1 MPRDS
6 NYIGD
11 DFHTC
16 LIRPELLSLFQ
27 RAQNMDFA
35 SEHIKDFSNKLD
47 EERKAAEPKA
57 EEGKELSDE
66 QKREVAERR

>member
-1 MPRDS
+1 
-6 NYIGD
+6 
-11 DFHTC
+11 
-16 LIRPELLSLFQ
+16 
-27 RAQNMDFA
+27 MDFA